1 MFELKDVE
9 RAREI
14 VKNLDLPRDFGI
26 DAEDDFDT
34 YDIEEQISDV
44 VNGDFFV
51 TNGVSKMVIVPNELP
66 FVIKIPFNGRY
77 TYGDNYYNEEDE
89 DDTYFFYF
97 MMAESELSE
106 DDYCAKELE
115 LTAEIKAEGFGE
127 FVPDMMYVGK
137 CCGHNVYIQDKVKP
151 MNECSKTIH
160 PTEDSLNKSR
170 QIDAPFLD
178 AWAALVIDTYG
189 EDNYN
194 KFLEWARE
202 NEPDVLSD
210 MHTSNYGINYNGK
223 PIIFDLSGFRD

>member
-1 MFELKDVE
+1 MFELKDVK
-9 RAREI
+9 RAMEI

-26 DAEDDFDT
+26 DVDDDFDT
-34 YDIEEQISDV
+34 YNIEEQISDV
-44 VNGDFFV
+44 MNDSFFV

-66 FVIKIPFNGRY
+66 FVIKIPFNGRWVSNF
-77 TYGDNYYNEEDE
+77 DCAEEE
-89 DDTYFFYF
+89 EECEEFWYF
-97 MMAESELSE
+97 MMAESRMSG
-106 DDYCAKELE
+106 DDYCARELE

-127 FVPDMMYVGK
+127 FVPDMMYVGR
-137 CCGHNVYIQDKVKP
+137 CCGHNVYIQEKVKP
-151 MNECSKTIH
+151 MSECSKTIH

-170 QIDAPFLD
+170 QINAPFLD

-210 MHTSNYGINYNGK
+210 MHTGNYGINMNGN
-223 PIIFDLSGFRD
+223 PILLDICGFRD